1 MGRIAR
7 PRAQRIRHAVGTGGA
22 EGAGR
27 ASVMKRLQGR
37 ALHEQ
42 VELLPTDASDFRST
56 QGSMSTF
63 FDESARLPRQKTSE
77 QSNNDGYTFLQPS
90 LSLHG

>member
-1 MGRIAR
+1 MALHVVF
-7 PRAQRIRHAVGTGGA
+7 AETGGA

-63 FDESARLPRQKTSE
+63 FDDSARLPRQKTSG

-90 LSLHG
+90 LPLHG